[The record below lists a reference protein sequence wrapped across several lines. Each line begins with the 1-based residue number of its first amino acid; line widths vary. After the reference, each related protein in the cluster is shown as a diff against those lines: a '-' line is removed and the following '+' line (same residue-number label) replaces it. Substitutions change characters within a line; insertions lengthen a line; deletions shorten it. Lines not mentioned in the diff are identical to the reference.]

1 MPLPIKPVIALA
13 AGALLAG
20 CAVGPDFKRPPA
32 PNLTGYTMQG
42 DDAVAPAASA
52 TVQAGAWWRAFN
64 APVLDGVMAQALAGN
79 QDLAAAEATLRAAQA
94 GETFARGGAWPQADL
109 NAGAHREKINTT
121 AFGFTGFPSP
131 TVSLYTVGG
140 GVSYDLGLF
149 GARKRRIEGA
159 SARREAQAHR
169 VDAAYLALTG
179 RVAQTVFDIAA
190 LRGEIDAV
198 NAIVEDDRRN
208 VDMVHQ
214 AQEAGGAA
222 PAAGL
227 GAQAQLAE
235 DLGDLPD
242 LKQRLAAARHQLA
255 ILVGKAPAEWS
266 APDFDLAAFTGAPA
280 APVSVPSELVR
291 RRPDILAA
299 EAELHAALADV
310 GVAEAAL
317 YPSISLTASLTQ
329 TSLTTTDLF
338 KSGASGWLVGA
349 GLTAPLFHGGQ
360 LRADKR
366 RAEAE
371 ADAALARYR
380 QTVLT
385 AFAQVADTLEAL
397 AHDQEE
403 LAARQAALDSAD
415 ANLRT
420 TRAGFEK
427 GGVSLIDVLDA
438 QRQRARALRKLSETQ
453 GRRLRDLG
461 LLAVAS
467 AAQGQDR

>member
-1 MPLPIKPVIALA
+1 MPSPIKPMIALA

-32 PNLTGYTMQG
+32 PNITGYTMEG
-42 DDAVAPAASA
+42 DDAVAPAAAA
-52 TVQAGAWWRAFN
+52 TVRAGAWWRAFN
-64 APVLDGVMAQALAGN
+64 APALDDVMKQALAGN
-79 QDLAAAEATLRAAQA
+79 QDIAAAEATLRAAQA
-94 GETFARGGAWPQADL
+94 GEAFARGGAWPQADL
-109 NAGAHREKINTT
+109 NAGARREKINTT

-140 GVSYDLGLF
+140 GVSYDLDLF
-149 GARKRRIEGA
+149 GGRRRRIEGA
-159 SARREAQAHR
+159 SARREAAAQRA
-169 VDAAYLALTG
+169 DAAYLTLTG

-190 LRGEIDAV
+190 LRGEIDAA

-208 VDMVHQ
+208 LDMVRK
-214 AQEAGGAA
+214 AEEAGGAA

-227 GAQAQLAE
+227 GASAQLAE
-235 DLGDLPD
+235 DLGELPD

-255 ILVGKAPAEWS
+255 ILVGKAPAEWT
-266 APDFDLAAFTGAPA
+266 APDFDLAAFADAPA

-291 RRPDILAA
+291 QRPDILAA
-299 EAELHAALADV
+299 EAELHAALATV
-310 GVAEAAL
+310 GVAKAAL
-317 YPSISLTASLTQ
+317 YPSLSLTASLTQ

-385 AFAQVADTLEAL
+385 AFVQVADTLEAL

-403 LAARQAALDSAD
+403 LAARQAALDSAE

-420 TRAGFEK
+420 ARAGFEK
-427 GGVSLIDVLDA
+427 GGVNMIGVLDA

-467 AAQGQDR
+467 AAQRQDR